1 MNTAGHAWI
10 SVKAAQSFG
19 CVLNQINGQNW
30 LIWVIKLS
38 NEDKF
43 IPTRWETSEEN

>member
-30 LIWVIKLS
+30 LIWAIKLS

-43 IPTRWETSEEN
+43 IPTQWETSEEN